1 MYVPFVALLISL
13 LALPRGVQA
22 QIDYGIQIAG
32 VKVTSGNYKQ
42 IDASHGFTAIE
53 QGKVT
58 YDPGTKTLTLDNS
71 EIMMEKGDNCI
82 FNGKNDGL
90 VIRLIGTCKLKSSQ
104 SYSSPLNIWKKTT
117 IMGSGILQLINTG
130 GKGNAI
136 NLDKKTT
143 LTIKDCTVEATGPGN
158 AILSRDAT
166 ESSLRHLVIDNATVT
181 AQGGKGCIVR
191 LASLT
196 LNGCDYVFPEGA
208 RFKEE
213 RKAVCN
219 ASGTVITGKVVIA
232 PSEGD
237 ETYDVVLEQIGT
249 SKIKVI
255 KAVKGLT
262 GLGLKETKELVESAP
277 CVVLSNLSK
286 SKAENAAELIRAAGA
301 TVIVVPHGSWEP
313 TAIEA
318 AVADVTATVVAIYSI
333 DGRRISQLQEGLN
346 IVLYSDGSI
355 RKVTKY

>member
-22 QIDYGIQIAG
+22 QTDYGIQIAG

-58 YDPGTKTLTLDNS
+58 YAPGTKTLTLDNA
-71 EIMMEKGDNCI
+71 EIMMEKGGNCI
-82 FNGKNDGL
+82 FNVKNDGL
-90 VIRLIGTCKLKSSQ
+90 VIRLIGTCKLKSSHL
-104 SYSSPLNIWKKTT
+104 YSSSLNIWKETT
-117 IMGSGILQLINTG
+117 IMGSGILQLINTE
-130 GKGNAI
+130 GNAI
-136 NLDKKTT
+136 NLDEKTT
-143 LTIKDCTVEATGPGN
+143 LTIKDCTVEATGTDD
-158 AILSRDAT
+158 AISSRDAT
-166 ESSLRHLVIDNATVT
+166 ESSLSHLVIDNATVT
-181 AQGGKGCIVR
+181 AQGGIVR

-208 RFKEE
+208 RFNEE

-219 ASGTVITGKVVIA
+219 AFDEVITSKVVIA
-232 PSEGD
+232 PSGGD

-255 KAVKGLT
+255 KVVKKLT

-301 TVIVVPHGSWEP
+301 TVSVVPHGSWEP

>member
-1 MYVPFVALLISL
+1 MCLLLHCSSL
-13 LALPRGVQA
+13 YWLCHGGVQA
-22 QIDYGIQIAG
+22 QTDYGIQIAG

-42 IDASHGFTAIE
+42 IDASHGFTAIK

-58 YDPGTKTLTLDNS
+58 YAPGTKTLTLDNA
-71 EIMMEKGDNCI
+71 EIMMEKEGNCI

-90 VIRLIGTCKLKSSQ
+90 VIRLIGTCKLKSSHP
-104 SYSSPLNIWKKTT
+104 YWSPLNIWKKTT
-117 IMGSGILQLINTG
+117 IMGSGILQLINTV
-130 GKGNAI
+130 GNAI
-136 NLDKKTT
+136 NLDEKTT

-158 AILSRDAT
+158 AISSRDA
-166 ESSLRHLVIDNATVT
+166 ESSLSHLVIDNATVR
-181 AQGGKGCIVR
+181 ALGGIVR

-208 RFKEE
+208 RFNEE

-219 ASGTVITGKVVIA
+219 AFDEVITSKVVIA
-232 PSEGD
+232 PSGGD

-255 KAVKGLT
+255 KVVKELT

-301 TVIVVPHGSWEP
+301 TVSVVPHGSWEP